1 MIDLHSP
8 IKGKGVR
15 IAFAEGTEPRTLKAV
30 RILADQKLVHPVLIG
45 DHNEILLAMKQQGL
59 SLDGIETMPVQ
70 PQKYAQQLAD
80 LRKEKGLTVDQ
91 ARELLKDNMYYATML
106 LQYGVVDGIV
116 SGAVHPTAHTLKPAL
131 QIIKTRPNVQLASAF
146 FMMET
151 QRGLYFF
158 ADCALNIELTAE
170 ELAAVGIA
178 TAHTARK
185 FGVQPKVAFLSFS
198 TKGSGK
204 HERADKVARAA
215 QIAAQAMPDI
225 PVDGEMQVDAALD
238 EAVCKM
244 KAPGSPLAGKANVLV
259 FPNLESGNIGYKLV
273 QRFSGAKA
281 IGPIVQ
287 GLKKPVND
295 LSRGCT
301 VEEIVEVA
309 CVTAMQALN
318 G

>member
-1 MIDLHSP
+1 MDLHEP
-8 IKGKGVR
+8 VKGKRVR

-30 RILADQKLVHPVLIG
+30 RFLADNNLCVPVLIG
-45 DHNEILLAMKQQGL
+45 DHNQIMDAAKQAGT
-59 SLDGIETMPVQ
+59 SVDGIEIIHIEPD
-70 PQKYAQQLAD
+70 KYAPQLAEI
-80 LRKEKGLTVDQ
+80 RREKGLTVEQ
-91 ARELLKDNMYYATML
+91 ARELLNDSMYFATML
-106 LQYGVVDGIV
+106 LHFEIVQGIV
-116 SGAVHPTAHTLKPAL
+116 SGAVHPTAHTLRPPL
-131 QIIKTRPNVQLASAF
+131 QIIKTRPNVELASSF
-146 FMMET
+146 FIMET
-151 QRGLYFF
+151 MKGLYFF

-178 TAHTARK
+178 TAQTARR
-185 FGVQPKVAFLSFS
+185 FGVDPKVAFLSFS

-204 HERADKVARAA
+204 HERAEKVAYAVKIA
-215 QIAAQAMPDI
+215 QRTLPD
-225 PVDGEMQVDAALD
+225 VLFDGEMQVDAAMD
-238 EAVCKM
+238 EYTAKIKC
-244 KAPGSPLAGKANVLV
+244 PDSPVAGKANVFI

-301 VEEIVEVA
+301 WEEIVEVA